1 MHFLMFRFKRAHL
14 SSIRAAWKFC
24 AEVKLTPARFDLL
37 RAASQDPQGTHQNV
51 ISKVLGLSR
60 VAVSKMVRRLIEL
73 GLVTRERSV
82 RDRRTFVV
90 MLTEEGL
97 RRMRLAYARINAE
110 QPFQALYERAF
121 GYRSEITES
130 AVRNLDAAVRQVAW
144 FIGDW
149 SSEWFYRN
157 KNAEAA

>member
-14 SSIRAAWKFC
+14 SSQRAAHKFC
-24 AEVKLTPARFDLL
+24 VQVQLTPARFDLM
-37 RAASQDPQGTHQNV
+37 RAASQDAQGTHQNV
-51 ISKVLGLSR
+51 IAKVLGLTR

-97 RRMRLAYARINAE
+97 RRMRLAYARISAE
-110 QPFQALYERAF
+110 QPFQSQYERAF

-130 AVRNLDAAVRQVAW
+130 AVRNLDAAVRRVAW

-149 SSEWFYRN
+149 SSEFFYRN